1 MNSRILLILNL
12 PALMFISF
20 AAVADGQLNLSLG
33 YEKTSGDYGQTNDTD
48 ITTIPFVAQYTE
60 NTWRVTLTI
69 PYISVTGDGS
79 IVPGSHGGTRGSGTG
94 SGGTMPP
101 TTSLV
106 EETHSGAGDITT
118 SVSHAFLPAQNDYM
132 FYELTGSVKW
142 GTASARDNL
151 GTGQNDFSLKL
162 FGKYEKHNLKPF
174 VSVGYLFVGDTKSVD
189 YNDALFA
196 SLGLVYQFA
205 PQTSFSLV
213 YDYQQATSDGSDDGR
228 LVSLYINRA
237 LNRQWSAN
245 VYLLKGLSDSEAD
258 TGLGFTVIHHY

>member
-1 MNSRILLILNL
+1 MLI
-12 PALMFISF
+12 SSG
-20 AAVADGQLNLSLG
+20 AVADGQLNLSLG
-33 YEKTSGDYGQTNDTD
+33 YEQTSGDYGLTNDTD

-60 NTWRVTLTI
+60 GTWRVTLTI

-79 IVPGSHGGTRGSGTG
+79 IVPGSHGGTGGHGMMNTTG
-94 SGGTMPP
+94 SGGA
-101 TTSLV
+101 LV
-106 EETHSGAGDITT
+106 QETHSGAGDITT
-118 SVSHAFLPAQNDYM
+118 SVSHAFLPANDHYM

-151 GTGQNDFSLKL
+151 GTGENDFSLKL
-162 FGKYEKHNLKPF
+162 FSKYEKHNLKPF
-174 VSVGYLFVGDTKSVD
+174 ASVGYIFVGDTQSVN

-196 SLGLVYQFA
+196 SAGLVYHFA
-205 PQTSFSLV
+205 ATTSFSVV

-228 LVSLYINRA
+228 MASLYINRA

-258 TGLGFTVIHHY
+258 TGVGFTVIHSY